1 MEFQKGQLVRLRNPN
16 RVPDRPTCGLIT
28 GKMPRPF
35 RSPYRDQWGY
45 RVWWFDMQ
53 GKTMN
58 YEAKHLEALEDAV

>member
-1 MEFQKGQLVRLRNPN
+1 MEFQKGQLVRLRTPN

-28 GKMPRPF
+28 GKKPSPF
-35 RSPYRDQWGY
+35 RSPYRDQWVY